1 MAAQAQK
8 HFRLFA
14 LAIPALLIACAIAL
28 GASAS
33 AQAGTP
39 AQATI
44 AAADGVDGYC
54 DPFNDVNDPD
64 CWEDTGE
71 DNTNDDWG
79 DNWNDWG
86 GGNSDDGSGD
96 NSGNYTPPTAPTGPV
111 KPPKPPVVNWPAPP
125 KGAYAKLH
133 SNGRTA
139 TIPKGAP
146 KPIKAMIHA
155 ANSITRKPYVWGGGH
170 GAWYSRGYDCSGA
183 TSFVLH
189 AGGYLNSSLVSGDL
203 AKWGYKGG
211 GNWVRIYANRTHVF
225 MVIAG
230 LRFDTSSYGA
240 GGGSGP
246 RWRSTVRP
254 TGGFKLRH
262 PPGL

>member
-8 HFRLFA
+8 HLRLFA
-14 LAIPALLIACAIAL
+14 LAFAALLIAFAIAL
-28 GASAS
+28 GASSS
-33 AQAGTP
+33 AQAAPT
-39 AQATI
+39 ASVASS
-44 AAADGVDGYC
+44 VDGYC
-54 DPFNDVNDPD
+54 DPFEDVNDPD
-64 CWEDTGE
+64 CWTDTGE
-71 DNTNDDWG
+71 DDNTGDDPTDNNWNDDWDDWG
-79 DNWNDWG
+79 D
-86 GGNSDDGSGD
+86 D
-96 NSGNYTPPTAPTGPV
+96 NSGNYTPPVTPPTGPV

-189 AGGYLNSSLVSGDL
+189 AGGYLSSSLVSGDL